1 MKRGLIVI
9 IVLIILILFIL
20 LYIMPLKIQIF
31 YKLIDKSN
39 ELEIYFKTLYGLINY
54 KIDIPYIK
62 MKFGDKSNIK
72 YKINLEDTKDN
83 EDITNNKKRFSIEEF
98 KKSMNRSKVTY
109 KKYKKVISY
118 FMNKVL
124 IKELKLN
131 TEYDFKD
138 AAVTGIT
145 AGILYSIESNLL
157 LWILKYKKIQN
168 YRFNINPLF
177 KQENVIHIN
186 FSCII
191 QFKLGHIINGSIK
204 SLILYKRR

>member
-1 MKRGLIVI
+1 MI

>member
-31 YKLIDKSN
+31 YKLINKSN
-39 ELEIYFKTLYGLINY
+39 ELEIYFKTMYGLINY
-54 KIDIPYIK
+54 KIDIPYLK
-62 MKFGDKSNIK
+62 MKLGDKPGIK
-72 YKINLEDTKDN
+72 YKINLEGTKN
-83 EDITNNKKRFSIEEF
+83 KEDIVNNKKKLSIEEF
-98 KKSMNRSKVTY
+98 KKSINRSKITY
-109 KKYKKVISY
+109 EKYKNVIKY
-118 FMNKVL
+118 FINKVF

-131 TEYDFKD
+131 TEYDFED

-145 AGILYSIESNLL
+145 AGILHSIESNIL
-157 LWILKYKKIQN
+157 LWILKYKKIEN

-177 KQENVIHIN
+177 KQENIIHIN